1 MGGVHADS
9 GILASSALWL
19 CHPQEPQFPLASLH
33 PARRQGGSES
43 VSGSVMSDTLRPH
56 GL

>member
-1 MGGVHADS
+1 MGGIHADS